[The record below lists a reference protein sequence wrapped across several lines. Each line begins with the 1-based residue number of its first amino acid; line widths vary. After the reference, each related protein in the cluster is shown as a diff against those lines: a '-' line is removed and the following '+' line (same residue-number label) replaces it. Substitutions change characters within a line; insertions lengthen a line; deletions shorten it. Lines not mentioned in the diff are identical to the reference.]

1 MGIENLDIKNYQEI
15 VDNATQLV
23 SGRPTKHRQVQK
35 ARIKAILNGGA
46 EGMKALLGNSM
57 ETSDADL
64 LPAPNMLQSGIDR
77 LAQKIAGVP
86 DVRVDILNHNTS
98 DRAKRRAE
106 KLERIVTSY
115 DESQNLNLQLAQAAR
130 WLPGYGYAAWII
142 TTRTDKNGYLYPTAE
157 LRDPYDTFPGNFGPN
172 QEPRELAVLRRIPR
186 YKLAQLY
193 PEFAKEILN
202 PAEEETTETAFGRGG
217 VGTQYQND
225 KDNNW
230 EDNTGQGVRIIE
242 YYDVGGTYVVFP
254 EKKMILDF
262 VPNYLSSPPFVFM
275 KRTSFDELK
284 GQYDHIIGLMGM
296 MAKINIMSAIAM
308 EDSVFTE
315 TNISGEIESGQY
327 RKGRFAVNYL
337 APGTQVSKPASNV
350 PYQIFQQIDRIERQL
365 RVGGSY
371 PVSDD
376 SQSPLSFA
384 TGRGLEE
391 LGASMSLM
399 IREYHTVMA
408 DAIEM
413 IDSKRLEW
421 DQKMYGGKAKDLS
434 GYYNN
439 QFFSEKYDPAKD
451 IQGAYKTRRVYGAM
465 AGYDEPQK
473 IVTGLQLLQAGII
486 DTQTLQ
492 ENLDGLDNLTTVNS
506 RITKE
511 KAEKVLFDSLL
522 AQAQQGDPKA
532 TMAVIQIRKQP
543 DDMQSI
549 LDKFYTAEEP
559 AIPEAEQELLGGA
572 SLPPQGAPPGIAQLL
587 QGMGG

>member
-1 MGIENLDIKNYQEI
+1 MTPEEIQYQI
-15 VDNATQLV
+15 TQLHYDNQ
-23 SGRPTKHRQVQK
+23 SAYSTRGRIR
-35 ARIKAILNGGA
+35 AIMNGGPD
-46 EGMKALLGNSM
+46 GIMALLG
-57 ETSDADL
+57 DQIQGFQDFQI
-64 LPAPNMLQSGIDR
+64 PVPNLMMSG
-77 LAQKIAGVP
+77 LEHLSQKIGRIPNLKVDVP
-86 DVRVDILNHNTS
+86 NNKDS
-98 DRAKRRAE
+98 DRARA
-106 KLERIVTSY
+106 KADKIARIVTSY
-115 DESQNLNLQLAQAAR
+115 DDTQKLDLQMPQVGR
-130 WLPGYGYAAWII
+130 WLPGYGFAVWVIREKKGPDG
-142 TTRTDKNGYLYPTAE
+142 TPYPCAE
-157 LRDPYDTFPGNFGPN
+157 LRDPYNCFPGYFGADQQPK
-172 QEPRELAVLRRIPR
+172 EMAIIRRVPKTALTKAYPQFSDKINSKDF
-186 YKLAQLY
+186 YKA
-193 PEFAKEILN
+193 
-202 PAEEETTETAFGRGG
+202 
-217 VGTQYQND
+217 
-225 KDNNW
+225 NNLGIGSAYASAYTDSYNGSW
-230 EDNTGQGVRIIE
+230 ANSNGECDLIAE
-242 YYDVGGTYVVFP
+242 YYNEEGTYIFH
-254 EKKMILDF
+254 MTSGTILDF
-262 VPNYLSSPPFVFM
+262 IPNPLDSGPSFVVAKKFA
-275 KRTSFDELK
+275 FDRLQ
-284 GQYDHIIGLMGM
+284 GQYDQIIGLMAS
-296 MAKINIMSAIAM
+296 MAKINVMSIIAM
-308 EDSVFTE
+308 EDAVFTE

-399 IREYHTVMA
+399 IREYHTVMS

-413 IDSKRLEW
+413 IDAKRLEF
-421 DQKMYGGKAKDLS
+421 DEKMYGGRSKELS

-439 QFFSEKYDPAKD
+439 QFFSEKYDPSTD

-492 ENLDGLDNLTTVNS
+492 ENLDGLDNLSMVNS

-511 KAEKVLFDSLL
+511 KADKVLFDSLL

-532 TMAVIQIRKQP
+532 TMAVIQIRKTP
-543 DDMQSI
+543 DNMQSI
-549 LDKFYTAEEP
+549 LDKFYTAEQPE
-559 AIPEAEQELLGGA
+559 IPEQEQELLGGA
-572 SLPPQGAPPGIAQLL
+572 TLPPQGPPPGIAQLL

>member
-1 MGIENLDIKNYQEI
+1 MTPEEIQYQI
-15 VDNATQLV
+15 TQLHFDNQ
-23 SGRPTKHRQVQK
+23 SAYSTRGRIR
-35 ARIKAILNGGA
+35 AIMNGGPD
-46 EGMKALLGNSM
+46 GLLALLG
-57 ETSDADL
+57 DQIKGFQDFQI
-64 LPAPNMLQSGIDR
+64 PVPNLMMSG
-77 LAQKIAGVP
+77 LEHLSQKIGRIPNLKVDVP
-86 DVRVDILNHNTS
+86 NNKDS
-98 DRAKRRAE
+98 DRARA
-106 KLERIVTSY
+106 KADKIARIVTSY
-115 DESQNLNLQLAQAAR
+115 DDTQKLDLQMPQVGR
-130 WLPGYGYAAWII
+130 WLPGYGFAVWVIREKKGPDG
-142 TTRTDKNGYLYPTAE
+142 TPYPCAE
-157 LRDPYDTFPGNFGPN
+157 LRDPYNCFPGYFGADQQPK
-172 QEPRELAVLRRIPR
+172 EMAIIRRVP
-186 YKLAQLY
+186 KEALTKTY
-193 PEFAKEILN
+193 PQAADKINSKDFYQVNTL
-202 PAEEETTETAFGRGG
+202 G
-217 VGTQYQND
+217 VGNVYGSAYTDSYNGSWANSNGEGD
-225 KDNNW
+225 L
-230 EDNTGQGVRIIE
+230 VAE
-242 YYDVGGTYVVFP
+242 YYNEEGTYIFH
-254 EKKMILDF
+254 MTSATILDF
-262 VPNYLSSPPFVFM
+262 IPNPLDSGPAFVIAKKFA
-275 KRTSFDELK
+275 FDRLQ
-284 GQYDHIIGLMGM
+284 GQYDQIIGLMAS
-296 MAKINIMSAIAM
+296 MAKINVMSIIAM
-308 EDSVFTE
+308 EDAVFTE

-421 DQKMYGGKAKDLS
+421 DQKMYGGKSKDLS

-439 QFFSEKYDPAKD
+439 QFFSEKYDPSTD
-451 IQGAYKTRRVYGAM
+451 INGAYKTRRVYGAM

-532 TMAVIQIRKQP
+532 TMAVIQIRKKP

-549 LDKFYTAEEP
+549 LDKFYTAEQPE
-559 AIPEAEQELLGGA
+559 IPQAEQDLLGGA
-572 SLPPQGAPPGIAQLL
+572 TLPPQGPPPGIAQLL

>member
-1 MGIENLDIKNYQEI
+1 MTPEEIQYQITNLHY
-15 VDNATQLV
+15 DNQSAYSTR
-23 SGRPTKHRQVQK
+23 GRIR
-35 ARIKAILNGGA
+35 AIMNGGPD
-46 EGMKALLGNSM
+46 GILALLG
-57 ETSDADL
+57 DQIKGFQDYQI
-64 LPAPNMLQSGIDR
+64 PVPNLMMSG
-77 LAQKIAGVP
+77 LEHLSQKIGRIP
-86 DVRVDILNHNTS
+86 NLKVDTPNGKDS
-98 DRAKRRAE
+98 ERSKQKAE
-106 KLERIVTSY
+106 KIARIVTSY
-115 DESQNLNLQLAQAAR
+115 DDTQKLELQMPQVGR
-130 WLPGYGYAAWII
+130 WLPGYGFAVWVIREKKGPDG
-142 TTRTDKNGYLYPTAE
+142 TPYPCAE
-157 LRDPYDTFPGNFGPN
+157 LRDPYNCFPGYFGADQQPK
-172 QEPRELAVLRRIPR
+172 EMAIVRRVPKEALARTYPRFADKINSKDGYEVNTLGIGSAYASAYTDSYNGSWANSNGEGDLLA
-186 YKLAQLY
+186 
-193 PEFAKEILN
+193 
-202 PAEEETTETAFGRGG
+202 
-217 VGTQYQND
+217 
-225 KDNNW
+225 
-230 EDNTGQGVRIIE
+230 E
-242 YYDVGGTYVVFP
+242 YYNEDGTYIFH
-254 EKKMILDF
+254 MTSATILDF
-262 VPNYLSSPPFVFM
+262 IPNPLDSGPAFVIAKKFA
-275 KRTSFDELK
+275 FDKLQ
-284 GQYDHIIGLMGM
+284 GQYDQIIGLMAS
-296 MAKINIMSAIAM
+296 MAKINVMSIIAM
-308 EDSVFTE
+308 EDAVFTE

-408 DAIEM
+408 DAAEM
-413 IDSKRLEW
+413 IDYKRLEW
-421 DQKMYGGKAKDLS
+421 DQKMYGGSTKTFS

-439 QFFSEKYDPAKD
+439 TFFSETYDPEKD
-451 IQGAYKTRRVYGAM
+451 IAGAFKTRRVYGAM

-492 ENLDGLDNLTTVNS
+492 ENLDGLDNIVRVNE

-532 TMAVIQIRKQP
+532 TMAVIQIRKNP
-543 DDMQSI
+543 DDMSTI
-549 LDKFYTAEEP
+549 LDKFYTAEDPE
-559 AIPEAEQELLGGA
+559 IPEQEQELLGGA